1 MKTSTLVD
9 NNHVLDPLF
18 KYTED
23 PVLLMKDNQFISCNK
38 AVLDI
43 LQLFNNEECLNL
55 HPSQISPVYQPDGS
69 SSFKKSESFIAQ
81 CYDEGFARFQWAHQN
96 KSKEVFI
103 VEVTIVN
110 ITLKDE
116 QYILSTWRSP
126 TKIEQYVDKLAFQTD
141 IPKHGEQSHFNIQDS
156 IDNYKLL
163 DEHKKAIDASS
174 IVSKTDING
183 KITYVNENFCLVSG
197 YSAAELL
204 GNSHNIINHSD
215 MPKSVF
221 GEMWSTI
228 KSGQVWR
235 GVIKNKKKSGEMYY
249 VDSCICPIKDSDGKI
264 SEFIAIRSDISQIFE
279 KDEIIHF
286 LNIDTV
292 TQLDNRTKLDNDI
305 ISNKDCCL
313 ALIFIPELFDI
324 QTIYAPE
331 LYNNVLLEIAN
342 FIIQEMNDSFNFYR
356 IADHHFAVLVNSA
369 NQLAEFRFA
378 CEKLLERFEQF
389 LVEAGDS
396 SFLMS
401 MNIGIARHS
410 DTINLYNSAS
420 IALRICKEKGYK
432 LSIYDK
438 KNDIYAQLIQ
448 ANEWAK
454 KIRAC
459 INSNSICIFGQKIFN
474 AQGQAVSSEVLMRYY
489 DEQTQCYVAPFAFLE
504 YARRSGL
511 YNQLSLSVLTKAFI
525 FFSKNKQ
532 HFSVNLTMNDIEYKP
547 FALKIIEMIK
557 HYKVGPRL
565 TIELV
570 ETTNYEVNNQ
580 RLIDFLMA
588 VKELGCKVAIDDFG
602 SGYSNF
608 EYLTRLPIDILKIDG
623 SLIKNIESNS
633 KHYLIVKTL
642 ISFCQAID
650 VNIVAEY
657 IQNENTFNMLK
668 ALGVHC
674 FQGYYFHEPAL
685 LECD

>member
-1 MKTSTLVD
+1 MKTSALVA

-23 PVLLMKDNQFISCNK
+23 PVLLMKDNQFISCNN

-43 LQLFNNEECLNL
+43 LQLSDEEECLNL
-55 HPSQISPVYQPDGS
+55 HPSQISPVYQPDGIS
-69 SSFKKSESFIAQ
+69 SYKKSESFIAQ
-81 CYDEGFARFQWAHQN
+81 CYEHGFARFQWAHQN
-96 KSKEVFI
+96 KSNQVFL

-110 ITLKDE
+110 ITYNKE
-116 QYILSTWRSP
+116 QYIISTWRSP
-126 TKIEQYVDKLAFQTD
+126 TNIERFT
-141 IPKHGEQSHFNIQDS
+141 EQGFKKEHPLLSNDQPYFNFQDS
-156 IDNYKLL
+156 IDNFKLL

-174 IVSKTDING
+174 IVSKTDTKGI
-183 KITYVNENFCLVSG
+183 ITYVNENFCLASG
-197 YSAAELL
+197 YSANELL
-204 GNSHNIINHSD
+204 GNSHNIVNHPD
-215 MPKSVF
+215 MPIASF
-221 GEMWSTI
+221 DDMWNTL
-228 KSGQVWR
+228 KNGKVWR
-235 GVIKNKKKSGEMYY
+235 GVIKNKKKTGEAYY
-249 VDSCICPIKDSDGKI
+249 VDSSISPIKDKTGEIK
-264 SEFIAIRSDISQIFE
+264 EYIAIRSDITEIFK

-286 LNIDTV
+286 LNIDSV
-292 TQLDNRTKLDNDI
+292 TQLDNRSKLDNDI
-305 ISNKDCCL
+305 SNNQDCCL
-313 ALIFIPELFDI
+313 ALLVIPELFDI

-342 FIIQEMNDSFNFYR
+342 FITQEMDESYSFYR
-356 IADHHFAVLVNSA
+356 IADHHFAVLVNDA
-369 NQLAEFRFA
+369 NQLAQFRHA
-378 CEKLLERFEQF
+378 CEKLLEKFEQF

-401 MNIGIARHS
+401 MRIGMARHS

-420 IALRICKEKGYK
+420 IALRVCEEKGYK

-459 INSNSICIFGQKIFN
+459 INSNSIGIFGQKIVDT
-474 AQGQAVSSEVLMRYY
+474 QGQEVSSEVLMRYY
-489 DEQTQCYVAPFAFLE
+489 DEQTQSYITPFAFLE

-525 FFSKNKQ
+525 YYSKNDQ
-532 HFSVNLTMNDIEYKP
+532 RFSVNLTMNDIEYKP
-547 FALKIIEMIK
+547 FALKIIEMIEK
-557 HYKVGPRL
+557 YNVGPRL

-580 RLIDFLMA
+580 RLISFLLS
-588 VKELGCKVAIDDFG
+588 VKNLGCQVAIDDFG

-608 EYLTRLPIDILKIDG
+608 EYLTRLPIDMLKIDG
-623 SLIKNIESNS
+623 SLIRNIESNS

-650 VNIVAEY
+650 VKIVAEF
-657 IQNENTFNMLK
+657 IENENTFNMLK
-668 ALGVHC
+668 ALGVHY
-674 FQGYYFHEPAL
+674 FQGYYFHEPTL
-685 LECD
+685 LE